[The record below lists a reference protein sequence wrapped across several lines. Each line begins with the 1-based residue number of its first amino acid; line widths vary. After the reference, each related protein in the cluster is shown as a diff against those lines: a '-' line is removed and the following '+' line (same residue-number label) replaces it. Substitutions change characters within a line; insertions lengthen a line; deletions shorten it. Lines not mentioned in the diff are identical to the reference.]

1 MQFEIIHKPTFTNQ
15 LLGIP
20 KEYVLQILEKIQVL
34 RDDPKP
40 KGSLKKKLHGYK
52 GKVYRLRSGDYR
64 IIYTYDDGWV
74 ILLGVDA
81 RKDVYKGSKL
91 VAEATEVDVRSLPD
105 VDGLL
110 TVEPSYVPTIP
121 VGETVPIAEALPVQ
135 LTDDL
140 LKRLLVPKEF
150 WQVLKSCRTVNDLND
165 AEVPSELRDRV
176 FDCITQPNFDQVLN
190 QPDFITGSTDDLLK
204 FTEGELLGFL
214 LKLNPEQEKYVSWA
228 INASGPSLL
237 KGGPGTGKSTVA
249 LYRTRAILE
258 TLQNQGV
265 SQPKILFTTYTNAL
279 ISFSQQLLTRLLGDD
294 VKYVDV
300 KTADAIANSLIQAD
314 NSQSE
319 YKLATA
325 TDLRRLLK
333 QALKEVADNFA
344 GNLLKRQAQKRT
356 LENLTVDYLI
366 DEINSV
372 IEAREITTLESY
384 QNTPRSGREISLNK
398 TQRQAVWHLR
408 EYFYKLLES
417 NNLKTWHQHRTQAL
431 DILREMENPPLYD
444 AVIVDEAQDL
454 DPNTLRLLTQLC
466 RHPNRLFI
474 TADANQSIYGSSF
487 RWNDIH
493 QDLKFVGRTGIL
505 KVNHRTTREINEAA
519 YSFLATSTLED
530 ETESKNNNSLIREYI
545 NNGPPPAVRAVT
557 NAADEA
563 ELLMRFCKTAAREF
577 RLGTSACAILTPTED
592 AGEKIASQ
600 LNYLGLP
607 ATFMSS
613 KNLDLNSKKV
623 KVVTLKAAK
632 GLEFPIVCIAGF
644 LNAAY
649 PKINKNTP
657 EDEIAEILKRERR
670 SLFVGMTRAMRA
682 LLVIVP
688 ETDTSGLLTDF
699 DTQLWNLGV

>member
-1 MQFEIIHKPTFTNQ
+1 MNYEIIHKPTFTNQ

-20 KEYVLQILEKIQVL
+20 KEYVVQILEKIEFL

-40 KGSLKKKLHGYK
+40 KGNLKKKLHGYK
-52 GKVYRLRSGDYR
+52 EKIYRLRSGVYR
-64 IIYTYDDGWV
+64 IIYTYGDGWV

-91 VAEATEVDVRSLPD
+91 VTETTELDVNCLPD

-110 TVEPSYVPTIP
+110 TVTPSHTVTNP
-121 VGETVPIAEALPVQ
+121 VVETASTELPVQ

-140 LKRLLVPKEF
+140 LKRLFVPEDF
-150 WQVLKSCRTVNDLND
+150 WQVLKGCRTLDDLTN
-165 AEVPSELRDRV
+165 AEIPDEVRDRV
-176 FDCITQPNFDQVLN
+176 FDCVAQPNFDRVLN

-214 LKLNPEQEKYVSWA
+214 LKLNPEQEKYVNWA

-300 KTADAIANSLIQAD
+300 KTADSIANSLIYAG

-325 TDLRRLLK
+325 TDLRKLLK

-372 IEAREITTLESY
+372 IEAREITSLEDY

-408 EYFYKLLES
+408 EHFYKLIAE

-431 DILREMENPPLYD
+431 DILREMENPPVYD

-530 ETESKNNNSLIREYI
+530 ETESKNNTLIREYI

-557 NAADEA
+557 NAVDEA

-600 LNYLGLP
+600 LDYLGLP

-613 KNLDLNSKKV
+613 KNLDLNLKKV

-649 PKINKNTP
+649 PKFNKNTP

-670 SLFVGMTRAMRA
+670 SLFVGMTRAMRGA
-682 LLVIVP
+682 AR
-688 ETDTSGLLTDF
+688 S
-699 DTQLWNLGV
+699 N

>member
-1 MQFEIIHKPTFTNQ
+1 
-15 LLGIP
+15 
-20 KEYVLQILEKIQVL
+20 
-34 RDDPKP
+34 
-40 KGSLKKKLHGYK
+40 
-52 GKVYRLRSGDYR
+52 
-64 IIYTYDDGWV
+64 
-74 ILLGVDA
+74 
-81 RKDVYKGSKL
+81 
-91 VAEATEVDVRSLPD
+91 
-105 VDGLL
+105 
-110 TVEPSYVPTIP
+110 
-121 VGETVPIAEALPVQ
+121 
-135 LTDDL
+135 
-140 LKRLLVPKEF
+140 
-150 WQVLKSCRTVNDLND
+150 
-165 AEVPSELRDRV
+165 
-176 FDCITQPNFDQVLN
+176 
-190 QPDFITGSTDDLLK
+190 
-204 FTEGELLGFL
+204 
-214 LKLNPEQEKYVSWA
+214 
-228 INASGPSLL
+228 NANGPSLL

-258 TLQNQGV
+258 ILQNQGV

-300 KTADAIANSLIQAD
+300 KTADSIANSLIQAD

-325 TDLRRLLK
+325 TDLRKLLK
-333 QALKEVADNFA
+333 QALKNAAETFA

-372 IEAREITTLESY
+372 IEAREITTLEEY

-408 EYFYKLLES
+408 EHFYQLLAE
-417 NNLKTWHQHRTQAL
+417 NNLKTWHQHRTDAL
-431 DILREMENPPLYD
+431 DILREMENPPVYD
-444 AVIVDEAQDL
+444 AVVVDEAQDL

-530 ETESKNNNSLIREYI
+530 ETENAKNNDNLIREYI

-557 NAADEA
+557 NAANEA
-563 ELLMRFCKTAAREF
+563 ELLMRFCQTAAREY
-577 RLGTSACAILTPTED
+577 RLGTNACAILTPTED

-607 ATFMSS
+607 ASFMSS

-623 KVVTLKAAK
+623 KVITLKAAK

-649 PKINKNTP
+649 PKFTKNTP

-682 LLVIVP
+682 LLIIVP
-688 ETDTSGLLTDF
+688 ENDTSGLLTDF
-699 DTQLWNLGV
+699 DSQHWNLGKQ